1 MRTLLACALVISSCF
16 ATPQVIAADPPLRW
30 WKGNLH
36 THSLWSDGDDFPEMI
51 AQWYRDH
58 DYHFLAISDHN
69 ILSQGER
76 WMKHADIVKRGGK
89 DALAKYE
96 QQFGK
101 PWVETRGE
109 RDAADFS
116 VRLKP
121 FHEFRSQVE
130 ERGRFLMMPSEE
142 ISDKAEGLPIH
153 LNATNIQELVQPLGG
168 KTVRETIDAN
178 VRAVEDQAKRTG
190 SEILVHLNHPNF
202 HFAVTAEELAHVVSE
217 RFFEVYNGHPGVNHE
232 GDHHHPGVEQLWDVA
247 NTIRLAQLKSPPLLG
262 LATDD
267 THDYHGGP
275 GANPGRG
282 WIQVESRYLSP
293 EHLIRAI
300 KAGRFYASSGV
311 ALDTVAYDESTRE
324 YQLTI
329 AAESGVEYTTQF
341 IGTMIDADFTSQP
354 PPDKDGKPVRAT
366 RKYSGEIGKVLATVK
381 GTTPSFKL
389 TGKELYVRATVTST
403 KDARDPSF
411 KGQKQQAWAQPVGWE
426 PHLKKGE

>member
-1 MRTLLACALVISSCF
+1 MRMLLACTLLLSICLVTKP
-16 ATPQVIAADPPLRW
+16 AVAEDPPLRW
-30 WKGNLH
+30 YKGNLH

-51 AQWYRDH
+51 AEWYRNH

-69 ILSQGER
+69 VLAQGER

-96 QQFGK
+96 QRFGM

-109 RDAADFS
+109 RAAADFS

-121 FHEFRSQVE
+121 FNEYRSQVE
-130 ERGRFLMMPSEE
+130 ERGRFIMMPSEE

-178 VRAVEDQAKRTG
+178 VRAVQDQEKRTG

-202 HFAVTAEELAHVVSE
+202 HFAITAEEMAEVVAE

-232 GDHHHPGVEQLWDVA
+232 GDDHHPGVEELWDVA
-247 NTIRLAQLKSPPLLG
+247 NTIRLAQLKSPPLFG

-267 THDYHGGP
+267 THDYHGEK

-311 ALDTVAYDESTRE
+311 TLASVSYDESSKE
-324 YQLTI
+324 YKLVI
-329 AAESGVEYTTQF
+329 AEESGVEYTTEF
-341 IGTMIDADFTSQP
+341 IGTMTDADFTSQP
-354 PPDKDGKPVRAT
+354 APDKDGKPVRAT

-381 GTTPSFKL
+381 GPSASYTL
-389 TGKELYVRATVTST
+389 TGKELYVRATITSS
-403 KDARDPSF
+403 KPARDPSF
-411 KGQKQQAWAQPVGWE
+411 KEQKQQAWVQPVGWE
-426 PHLKKGE
+426 PHVAKP